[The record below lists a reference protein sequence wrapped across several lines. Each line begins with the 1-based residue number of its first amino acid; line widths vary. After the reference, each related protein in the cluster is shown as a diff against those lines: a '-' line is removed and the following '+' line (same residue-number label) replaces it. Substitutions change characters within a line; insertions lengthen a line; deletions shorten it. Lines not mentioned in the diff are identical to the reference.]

1 MLEALAARRER
12 VSCSALGWASVDV
25 QVMKVW
31 GGMDLLCLEEV
42 AGVRG
47 LHLDRLS
54 LLVGGVKV
62 SWRRRGELSPN

>member
-47 LHLDRLS
+47 LHLDRLC
-54 LLVGGVKV
+54 
-62 SWRRRGELSPN
+62 

>member
-47 LHLDRLS
+47 LHLDRL
-54 LLVGGVKV
+54 LLTFFVA
-62 SWRRRGELSPN
+62 WWGEGKLEKEG